1 METPTEKQIQDTSN
15 AAAMYAM
22 EVKRIREQL
31 TDLIEAHAKLRA
43 HAEDAMELLDHAHS
57 GFIPG
62 CDEDE
67 KWDKRKEEVIAA
79 HRADFQR
86 EEQK

>member
-31 TDLIEAHAKLRA
+31 TDLIEAHAKLKDFAFSMRSA
-43 HAEDAMELLDHAHS
+43 IHHLGIE
-57 GFIPG
+57 GGCIPEFDLAYPE
-62 CDEDE
+62 C
-67 KWDKRKEEVIAA
+67 
-79 HRADFQR
+79 RADFPR